1 MKTTNYLN
9 LKKPE
14 GTDFYDVE
22 DNNSNMDAL
31 DAKAKTVDEKI
42 KSIEDKSGQVDGELI
57 EINRK
62 IVGNAQNI
70 NSLSEGINLVKS
82 DVQKVKSDAAAHYVK
97 KANLSVPLAFWSASP
112 YADWPFK
119 ADVSISGC
127 TADHVCDVIFN
138 AEQISMGIFAQ
149 FAETSADRVTIFA
162 AEKPDAAITIPV
174 IELRK

>member
-14 GTDFYDVE
+14 GTDFYNIE
-22 DNNSNMDAL
+22 DNNSNMDTL
-31 DAKAKTVDEKI
+31 DEKAKTVDEKI
-42 KSIEDKSGQVDGELI
+42 KSIEDKSDQDDRELL

-62 IVGNAQNI
+62 IDENAQGI
-70 NSLSEGINLVKS
+70 NSLNEEINLVKS
-82 DVQKVKSDAAAHYVK
+82 DVQKVKNDVAAHYVK
-97 KANLSVPLAFWSASP
+97 KTNLSVPLASWSASS

-119 ADVSISGC
+119 ASIAINGC

-138 AEQISMGIFAQ
+138 LEQISMGIFAQ
-149 FAETSADRVTIFA
+149 FAETSAGEVTIFA
-162 AEKPDAAITIPV
+162 EEKPDAAITIPV